1 MSKIIRHLIALPLL
15 AAPWAVFADDGR
27 VGVASLQVK
36 ERLQSIEQI
45 NVTAEKERKDIAPES
60 DAVAEL
66 LQQAQEIDA
75 EAQAD

>member
-1 MSKIIRHLIALPLL
+1 MTKTMRHLIALPLL
-15 AAPWAVFADDGR
+15 AAPWAAFANDGR
-27 VGVASLQVK
+27 VDVASLQVK

-66 LQQAQEIDA
+66 LEQAQALDA

>member
-15 AAPWAVFADDGR
+15 AAPWAAFADDGR